1 MTRVTS
7 AGRVYQGYQVFQESE
22 GSVDYTAC
30 QAPKASPDPQV
41 LMPMETQ
48 DSRVPLETG
57 VTGERPTR
65 FQALWELRGRKE
77 NGEPQ
82 GSAALLEA
90 QDFRVSLVSLHHPTS
105 LGYPVM

>member
-7 AGRVYQGYQVFQESE
+7 AGRAYQGYQVFQESE
-22 GSVDYTAC
+22 GSADYTAC

-48 DSRVPLETG
+48 GSRAPLETG
-57 VTGERPTR
+57 VTGERPTG
-65 FQALWELRGRKE
+65 FQAPWEPQGRKG

-82 GSAALLEA
+82 GNVAQLEA